1 MTGATFEAVEQNAQR
16 VHEAFVARGSF
27 WVGALS
33 SERVTRRDL
42 RPPRGQLEVARAPV
56 FALRG
61 ADVSR
66 LGGLRVQVSGVALEE
81 VLLPD
86 GRRLMDAVE
95 VSEST
100 APAKV
105 LRLDQRRVIE
115 FSVGTSL
122 TRAQK
127 VLEGLGAS
135 TSVELEAWPP
145 DRSSRPAR

>member
-1 MTGATFEAVEQNAQR
+1 M
-16 VHEAFVARGSF
+16 
-27 WVGALS
+27 
-33 SERVTRRDL
+33 
-42 RPPRGQLEVARAPV
+42 
-56 FALRG
+56 
-61 ADVSR
+61 
-66 LGGLRVQVSGVALEE
+66 QVSGVTLEE